1 MEAIEFKNH
10 LVNDLIPFWNSLR
23 DDEYGGFY
31 GRADATGKAD
41 KTASKGV
48 IYNSRILWFYSASY
62 LLLGD
67 EALLD
72 NAKHAYKFMVD
83 YCLDPQYGG
92 VFWSVTYDG
101 EPEEDLKHTYNQA
114 FAIYALSAYFNATHD
129 QSALHFA
136 MSIYRIIEEKCRDN
150 GGYLECFNREFD
162 PIENDKLSENGVM
175 ADRTMNT
182 LLHVLEAYTEL
193 YKASSFYQVGDS
205 LRDILRLFK
214 KRIYNTRRNFC
225 EVFFDFDYNSLID
238 LESFGHDIETSW
250 LMERA
255 CDALHDEG
263 YLKEIKPMMAAMVKA
278 TYRNGMENGAMCN
291 ECERGVLDHKKVWW
305 VQAEAVTGFYNMYQH
320 NPEHSEYKEASEAVW
335 NFIKNVQMDSVTH
348 EWIEN
353 IYQDSSKNKNQDLAH
368 QWKGPYHNGRMCI
381 EMYKRLKDAE
391 SQRILA

>member
-1 MEAIEFKNH
+1 MEAQEFRNH
-10 LVNDLIPFWNSLR
+10 LVNDLIPFWNNLK
-23 DDEYGGFY
+23 DEENGGFY
-31 GRADATGKAD
+31 GRADEFGTPD
-41 KTASKGV
+41 KYSKKGV

-62 LLLGD
+62 MLLKD
-67 EALLD
+67 ITLLD

-92 VFWSVTYDG
+92 VFWSVTYAG

-114 FAIYALSAYFNATHD
+114 FAIYALSAYYNATKD

-136 MSIYRIIEEKCRDN
+136 MSIYRTIEEKCKDN

-162 PIENDKLSENGVM
+162 IIDNDKLSENGVM

-182 LLHVLEAYTEL
+182 LLHILEAYTEL

-214 KRIYNTRRNFC
+214 KRIYNTRRKIC
-225 EVFFDFDYNSLID
+225 DVFFDYEYNSLID

-255 CDALHDEG
+255 CAALHDDG
-263 YLKEIKPMMAAMVKA
+263 YLKEIKPMMDAMVKT
-278 TYRNGMENGAMCN
+278 TYLSGLENGALCN
-291 ECERGVLDHKKVWW
+291 ECENGKLDHKKVWW

-320 NPEHSEYKEASEAVW
+320 HPEMTEYKDVSEAIW
-335 NFIKNVQMDSVTH
+335 NFIKTNQIDPNTH

-353 IYQDSSKNKNQDLAH
+353 IYEDKSKNLHQDLAH
-368 QWKGPYHNGRMCI
+368 EWKGPYHNGRMCI
-381 EMYKRLKDAE
+381 EMIKRLE
-391 SQRILA
+391 SN